1 LPGAGPAELGAA
13 LAGWHRTLVVRGPG
27 DAVSIVDPA
36 TASARSRP
44 EADAVLCLAGPA
56 DAAAVGS
63 ASSNLLLW
71 GTRFQGR
78 KAVVRRIPSVR
89 RVFASP
95 AFSQLRPSLGN
106 KFTRSDQYQ
115 WALWLLVTEA

>member
-1 LPGAGPAELGAA
+1 MLVAGPCPAPGRPSSARRSR
-13 LAGWHRTLVVRGPG
+13 AGIARLVVRGPG

-63 ASSNLLLW
+63 ASSNLLL
-71 GTRFQGR
+71 
-78 KAVVRRIPSVR
+78 
-89 RVFASP
+89 
-95 AFSQLRPSLGN
+95 
-106 KFTRSDQYQ
+106 
-115 WALWLLVTEA
+115 